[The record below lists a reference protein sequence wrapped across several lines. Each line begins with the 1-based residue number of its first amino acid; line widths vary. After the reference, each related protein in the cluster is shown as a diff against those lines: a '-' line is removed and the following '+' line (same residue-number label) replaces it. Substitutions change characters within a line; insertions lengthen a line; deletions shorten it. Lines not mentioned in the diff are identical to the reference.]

1 MLDPDYLPDYPSV
14 SYEYAASS
22 SVRIMVLY
30 GGICIYNLCAKVK
43 FFAHKLY
50 IRIPSYRTITNGPRP
65 PEINYFETSE
75 WKPSRMLIRMTE
87 TVITYDLKR
96 VPKRL
101 EVISKC

>member
-75 WKPSRMLIRMTE
+75 
-87 TVITYDLKR
+87 
-96 VPKRL
+96 
-101 EVISKC
+101 